1 MPGVLDRL
9 AAFDPFPARSSGD
22 GGSVGRPRRYLLL
35 DVFADRPL
43 EGNQLAV
50 FTDGTGLSTAQ
61 MQSIA
66 LELKLSESVFLL
78 APEGEGDARVRIFT
92 PSAELP
98 FAGHP
103 VLGAAVV
110 LAGALDATEVVLETG
125 SGPVALQIEP
135 GGGRVRSGSMSQ
147 PVPSWEAFAAA
158 EELLAA
164 LGASESLLPV
174 EVYENGPRH
183 IYVTLGSEREVAA
196 LDPDLRALERI
207 AGEAGVSC
215 FAGGQGSFKTR
226 MFAPGLGVPEDPA
239 TGSAAGPLAVHAVR
253 HGLAA
258 GGEEIEIRQ
267 GAEIARPSLL
277 KARVQAS
284 GESIE
289 RVEVGG
295 SAVTIALGELWLG

>member
-1 MPGVLDRL
+1 M
-9 AAFDPFPARSSGD
+9 
-22 GGSVGRPRRYLLL
+22 
-35 DVFADRPL
+35 
-43 EGNQLAV
+43 
-50 FTDGTGLSTAQ
+50 
-61 MQSIA
+61 
-66 LELKLSESVFLL
+66 L
-78 APEGEGDARVRIFT
+78 APEGKGDVRVRIFT

-110 LAGALDATEVVLETG
+110 LAGALDTTDVVLETG
-125 SGPVALQIEP
+125 SGPVAVRIEP
-135 GGGRVRSGSMSQ
+135 GGGRVRSGSMIQ

-158 EELLAA
+158 EDLLMA

-196 LDPDLRALERI
+196 LDPDLRALERV

-215 FAGGQGSFKTR
+215 FAGGEGRFKTR

-253 HGLAA
+253 HGLAVS
-258 GGEEIEIRQ
+258 GEQIEIRQ

-277 KARVQAS
+277 KARVQAN
-284 GESIE
+284 GDRIE

-295 SAVTIALGELWLG
+295 SAVMIARGELLPA